1 MRYGGFKLT
10 ENTEPRVE
18 KNESEMLNRE
28 RFHPLLNGAESNP
41 VWVAARNV
49 FQKRTELATPWEVRI
64 PAEELRAITPVLAE
78 FLTAVTEVE
87 KNSPEKVLMRKFG
100 EMLPMYSPK
109 ELQKMT
115 GEIVAAV
122 HKNQELRQS
131 LQEAVGRGETRE
143 KWFGGQVQHV
153 MEGMTVNETVLPYL
167 KNMEKAIDN
176 ANRSLEQVIKTKSNE
191 VNMNPRLHGYLAEEL
206 HAQTFNLKMAA
217 MERNDYYAEVLKPKP
232 GETYRKNSVDVQI
245 RRTQD
250 QSVASRY
257 QSKYGKDAQATE
269 ALFRKGD
276 YRGQQKLTPAD
287 QEITV
292 KHTSAI
298 EAPDGTR
305 SREITYADVKRI
317 QNDAQSGEFQGLGRE
332 WLPMNEVCKK
342 LCEKTVMAGLLAF
355 VAGTVIDLGEQAIS
369 GEDFRLKEALKEGA
383 VWGSDAAAKTLL
395 SGALMACAKLDKFSF
410 LSKEIS
416 ADVCTGIA
424 CVAFDDLKIAF
435 QIANGKLPV
444 QDGVIKIGETTVIS
458 GAGVLAARKGAE
470 IGITVGA
477 VGGVPG
483 EIAGIV
489 IGGLVGGYIGSKAGE
504 LAVDGTHKL
513 YEGICE
519 RLDKPVKSVPVT

>member
-1 MRYGGFKLT
+1 MRYGGFKLS
-10 ENTEPRVE
+10 ENTEPKIE
-18 KNESEMLNRE
+18 KKELERPDRE
-28 RFHPLLNGAESNP
+28 RFQPLSNGAESNP
-41 VWVAARNV
+41 AWVAARTA
-49 FQKRTELATPWEVRI
+49 FRKRAELAVPWELRV
-64 PAEELRAITPVLAE
+64 PTAELRAMMPVLAG
-78 FLTAVTEVE
+78 FLTAAAEVE
-87 KNSPEKVLMRKFG
+87 KNRPEKVLMQKFS
-100 EMLPMYSPK
+100 EMMPMYSPK

-131 LQEAVGRGETRE
+131 LQEAVDRGETQE

-257 QSKYGKDAQATE
+257 QSKYGEDAQATE

-317 QNDAQSGEFQGLGRE
+317 QNDAQSGEFQGLGWD
-332 WLPMNEVCKK
+332 WLPMKEVCQK
-342 LCEKTVMAGLLAF
+342 LCEKSATAGLLAF
-355 VAGTVIDLGEQAIS
+355 AAGTVMDIGEQAFS
-369 GEDFRLKEALKEGA
+369 GEEIKLKEALKDGA

-395 SGALMACAKLDKFSF
+395 GGALTVCSELEMLSF
-410 LSKEIS
+410 LPKGTS
-416 ADVCTGIA
+416 ADVCTGSA
-424 CVAFDDLKIAF
+424 CVVFDDLKVAF
-435 QIANGKLPV
+435 QIANGKLTV
-444 QDGVIKIGETTVIS
+444 QDGVIKIGETTIIS
-458 GAGVLAARKGAE
+458 GAGLVAAKKGAE
-470 IGITVGA
+470 IGSAVGVA
-477 VGGVPG
+477 GGVPG

-489 IGGLVGGYIGSKAGE
+489 IGGLIGGYIGTKAGE
-504 LAVDGTHKL
+504 LAVDGSHKL

-519 RLDKPVKSVPVT
+519 RLDNPVKSVPVT